1 MLKRTIP
8 SIVAHLLVVLFLYTG
23 ISKLMEYTVFKEQI
37 AASPILAPIAP
48 FVAWA
53 LPLTEFIVAVLLFIP
68 AWRLRGLYTS
78 FVLMLMFTGYVIALV
93 SFSKELPCSCGGVLQ
108 EMSWSQHIVFNSVF
122 TLLALVAALL
132 ERKNRKN
139 RPTTEAPGTL
149 HSFKGS
155 AV

>member
-37 AASPILAPIAP
+37 AASPILAPVAP

-68 AWRLRGLYTS
+68 AWRLRGLYAS

-139 RPTTEAPGTL
+139 RQTTEAAGAL